1 MEVYH
6 LWYICTSVFLC
17 IRVHLQSLFTVAT
30 MVEKYL
36 VTHLSPESIEQKN
49 FIFLTWKERK
59 RRRNRDRM
67 KEVNKEGIM
76 KKQRGKKEYLNKLRR
91 ARRKKGKAGGT
102 KWGNN
107 CWTKNRRKRNIGKQG
122 GKKKGWKNKGT
133 RKWERKEWSE
143 GQTKQRK

>member
-1 MEVYH
+1 M
-6 LWYICTSVFLC
+6 FLC

-30 MVEKYL
+30 IVEKYL
-36 VTHLSPESIEQKN
+36 VTHLSPELIEQKN

-76 KKQRGKKEYLNKLRR
+76 KKQRGRKEYLNKLRR

-107 CWTKNRRKRNIGKQG
+107 C
-122 GKKKGWKNKGT
+122 
-133 RKWERKEWSE
+133 
-143 GQTKQRK
+143 

>member
-1 MEVYH
+1 M
-6 LWYICTSVFLC
+6 
-17 IRVHLQSLFTVAT
+17 
-30 MVEKYL
+30 EKYL
-36 VTHLSPESIEQKN
+36 VTHLSPELIEQKN

-91 ARRKKGKAGGT
+91 TRRKKGKAGGT

-107 CWTKNRRKRNIGKQG
+107 C
-122 GKKKGWKNKGT
+122 
-133 RKWERKEWSE
+133 
-143 GQTKQRK
+143 